1 MITLWEREKKRIIL
15 ILHFFHFIFFKFYF
29 IIIIFFFTPSL
40 LIWMS
45 VCTSTVCV
53 RKGCDIKKIVL
64 KYQRYIK
71 KKTHTGIWS
80 SKQSLL
86 KVPTITR
93 RRPKERERA
102 CVPAWFSP
110 PPIIGMEAESGDTN
124 AKSIPLPNHV
134 GSKKN
139 RHSWPVEI
147 DCTITLITQKNQAEF
162 LVYWFIGKKRYFLGL
177 LSNWTIHIKVW

>member
-1 MITLWEREKKRIIL
+1 M
-15 ILHFFHFIFFKFYF
+15 F
-29 IIIIFFFTPSL
+29 
-40 LIWMS
+40 
-45 VCTSTVCV
+45 VCIPTVCV
-53 RKGCDIKKIVL
+53 RKGCDVKKNSLKIPKIYKKRHTQVFEVL
-64 KYQRYIK
+64 DKAYSR
-71 KKTHTGIWS
+71 
-80 SKQSLL
+80 SLQ
-86 KVPTITR
+86 ITR

-134 GSKKN
+134 GSKKKN

-147 DCTITLITQKNQAEF
+147 GCTITLITQKNQAEL